1 MRLAH
6 LSGHVRTAGPA
17 SLLAIMIAG
26 GSAGCMVHHQANT
39 NPLAGV
45 KSEQPDKV
53 LFDAAMT
60 DLDKGK
66 YTVARLDLETLLN
79 TYPDSEYLARAKMG
93 IADSWYRQ
101 GGIEGMA
108 QAEAQYKDFITFF
121 PAMKEA
127 SEAQL
132 KVATIHYKQLEK
144 PDRDPTEANRAQ
156 AALRTFLLNYPDSP
170 LRPQAVQML
179 RETQEVLAEREYRIG
194 DFYLERARQGE
205 FTDYRPA
212 QSRLEELLS
221 RYPLYSKG
229 DLVTD
234 ELANSY
240 LTTSQLYA
248 GAVRIETAAQSQAL
262 YKANADA
269 DQAKAVADFDR
280 VIERYPLS
288 PLAKD
293 AEKRLTELK
302 QPVPKPSQE
311 AIAFNREELAGRTKA
326 VQQQGML
333 AKLDLN
339 ALNGIVSTHPTTE
352 IARAD
357 KVGMPALS
365 EPIAPPPDPPPGLE
379 ALLHAT
385 MVATGAIPAG
395 APNASLS
402 ATLTA
407 PNGGSGSAGS
417 QVGATIG
424 VPQPGTVAPLA
435 FQNVP
440 DKPRGADTP
449 ESNTP
454 QAVSGNNDNDPNA
467 QQNGLANSPNVLLTP
482 NEVDIENREQIMAA
496 DVHRDVPAPYSELAK
511 AARKAAEAQAKEMA
525 KLKQRVPS
533 QAQPATGKPGS
544 ATGGGVAPAAPARP
558 KKSFFHIWPD

>member
-1 MRLAH
+1 MFRH
-6 LSGHVRTAGPA
+6 P
-17 SLLAIMIAG
+17 
-26 GSAGCMVHHQANT
+26 ANT
-39 NPLAGV
+39 NPLAAV

-53 LFDAAMT
+53 LFDAAMG

-101 GGIEGMA
+101 GGIDGMA

-170 LRPQAVQML
+170 LRKQAVQML

-194 DFYLERARQGE
+194 DFYLERAIQGE
-205 FTDYRPA
+205 YPDYRPA
-212 QSRLEELLS
+212 QSRLEELLN

-229 DLVTD
+229 DVVTD

-240 LTTSQLYA
+240 LTTARLYQ
-248 GAVRIETAAQSQAL
+248 GAAKIEVATQSQAL
-262 YKANADA
+262 FKANADA

-280 VIERYPLS
+280 LIERYPLS
-288 PLAKD
+288 PLAQD
-293 AEKRLTELK
+293 ADKELAALK

-311 AIAFNREELAGRTKA
+311 AIAFNRQEIAGRNTA
-326 VQQQGML
+326 VSHQGML

-339 ALNGIVSTHPTTE
+339 ALVSTHPSTE

-357 KVGMPALS
+357 KVGVPSFS
-365 EPIAPPPDPPPGLE
+365 EPIPPPSDPPPGLD
-379 ALLHAT
+379 ALVHAT

-395 APNASLS
+395 PPNASLS
-402 ATLTA
+402 ARLTGA
-407 PNGGSGSAGS
+407 GAATSGNGSQAAGQVAGSVLQNSPGSA
-417 QVGATIG
+417 
-424 VPQPGTVAPLA
+424 APLA

-449 ESNTP
+449 ESSTP

-467 QQNGLANSPNVLLTP
+467 QQATVSDNPNVLLTP
-482 NEVDIENREQIMAA
+482 NEIDIENREQIMAS
-496 DVHRDVPAPYSELAK
+496 DVHRDVPAPYRALVK
-511 AARKAAEAQAKEMA
+511 AARTAAELRAKQME
-525 KLKQRVPS
+525 KLKKPL
-533 QAQPATGKPGS
+533 PPKPGAAPAGS
-544 ATGGGVAPAAPARP
+544 KPPAAPAASVP
-558 KKSFFHIWPD
+558 PTKKSSFFHFWP

>member
-1 MRLAH
+1 M
-6 LSGHVRTAGPA
+6 RTAGPA
-17 SLLAIMIAG
+17 ALLAMLIAG
-26 GSAGCMVHHQANT
+26 GSAGCMFRHPANT
-39 NPLAGV
+39 NPLAAV

-53 LFDAAMT
+53 LFDAAMG

-66 YTVARLDLETLLN
+66 YTVARLDLETLLT

-101 GGIEGMA
+101 GGIDGMA

-144 PDRDPTEANRAQ
+144 PDRDPTEAIRAQ

-170 LRPQAVQML
+170 LRKQAVQML

-194 DFYLERARQGE
+194 DFYLERALQGE
-205 FTDYRPA
+205 YPDYRPA
-212 QSRLEELLS
+212 QSRLEELLN

-240 LTTSQLYA
+240 LTTARLYQ
-248 GAVRIETAAQSQAL
+248 GAAKLEAAPQSQAL
-262 YKANADA
+262 FKANADA
-269 DQAKAVADFDR
+269 DRAKAVADFDR
-280 VIERYPLS
+280 LIERYPLS
-288 PLAKD
+288 PLAQD
-293 AEKRLTELK
+293 AGRKLAVLK
-302 QPVPKPSQE
+302 QPVPKPSPE
-311 AIAFNREELAGRTKA
+311 AIAFNREELAGRNTA
-326 VQQQGML
+326 VSQQGML
-333 AKLDLN
+333 AKLDLG
-339 ALNGIVSTHPTTE
+339 ALDAIVNTHPSAE

-357 KVGMPALS
+357 KVGVPSLS
-365 EPIAPPPDPPPGLE
+365 EPIAPPPDPPPGLD
-379 ALLHAT
+379 ALVHAT

-395 APNASLS
+395 PPNANLS
-402 ATLTA
+402 ARLTGTGTGNSA
-407 PNGGSGSAGS
+407 SQGAGTVAGS
-417 QVGATIG
+417 VVPAQAGA
-424 VPQPGTVAPLA
+424 VAPLA

-449 ESNTP
+449 ESSTP

-467 QQNGLANSPNVLLTP
+467 QQATVSDNPNVLLTP
-482 NEVDIENREQIMAA
+482 NEIDIENREQIMAA
-496 DVHRDVPAPYSELAK
+496 DVHRDVPAPYRELEK
-511 AARKAAEAQAKEMA
+511 AARKAAEARAQQME
-525 KLKQRVPS
+525 KLKKQPPPS
-533 QAQPATGKPGS
+533 KPGPAADGS
-544 ATGGGVAPAAPARP
+544 NAPAAPAPP
-558 KKSFFHIWPD
+558 KKKSSSFFHFWPN